1 MVQNL
6 DLKELERKAFRS
18 TFQDGLWD
26 IYLGVLLLLMGGAPL
41 VASLGLESGGWLL
54 AVDVVLVIV
63 AVVAFWAAKRYI
75 TVPRIGHVKF
85 GAGGKSRQ
93 KKTSLVLF
101 FSVVVGVALL
111 LVQLATRGGRA
122 DWALSDLLIPGVWV
136 VNVLVVFG
144 LAAYLMGFERFYLY
158 GILYA
163 VPVPLWLTAHRWT
176 DIDLG
181 VAAFAVPA
189 SIMILVGAVLFARF
203 LRDYPIPEEVHRG
216 TES

>member
-1 MVQNL
+1 MSANL
-6 DLKELERKAFRS
+6 DLKDLEKRAFRS

-41 VASLGLESGGWLL
+41 VISLGLESGGWLL
-54 AVDVVLVIV
+54 AVDVALVLL
-63 AVVAFWAAKRYI
+63 AVVAFWAAKKYI
-75 TVPRIGHVKF
+75 TVPRIGQVKF
-85 GAGGKSRQ
+85 GAKGKARQ
-93 KKTSLVLF
+93 RRTSLVLF
-101 FSVVVGVALL
+101 VSVVVGIALL
-111 LVQLATRGGRA
+111 LVQLAARGGRA

-144 LAAYLMGFERFYLY
+144 LAAYFMGFERLYLY

-163 VPVPLWLTAHRWT
+163 VPVPLWLTSHRWT

-189 SIMILVGAVLFARF
+189 GIMILIGAVSFVRF
-203 LRDYPIPEEVHRG
+203 LRDYPIPAEVHRG